1 MKKTLILIAILF
13 LSNTQAQQ
21 LAVLKYNGGGDWYSN
36 PTAVP
41 NLITYCNDHIGTQL
55 NKEVAFVEPSS
66 VSIFQ
71 YPFIHMTGHGNV
83 VCRDGGVRAP
93 NLGLGRSGAPR
104 QQGQGPKGPRP
115 EG

>member
-1 MKKTLILIAILF
+1 MKRTLILIAVLF
-13 LSNTQAQQ
+13 LSYVQAQQ

-55 NKEVAFVEPSS
+55 NKEVAVVEPSS

-83 VCRDGGVRAP
+83 VFNEADIQ
-93 NLGLGRSGAPR
+93 NL
-104 QQGQGPKGPRP
+104 KN
-115 EG
+115 